1 MSRPVPRPQHRTAS
15 VSERPRVRL
24 LPFVSI
30 RVHSWP
36 ELFRLACPSRPRER
50 QRAAPCPSSPIR
62 VHSCSFV
69 AKAFPS
75 CLSIPAPRASA
86 SGPVSVFSHSC
97 PFVFIRGQSFS
108 VLPVHPAPRASA
120 SGPVSVFSHSC
131 PFVFIRGQSFSVLPV
146 HPGPA
151 SVSERPRVRLLPF
164 VSIRVHSWPKLFRLA
179 CPPRPASVSERPRV
193 RLLPFVS
200 IRVHSWPKLFRLACP
215 SRPRERQRADR
226 GRS

>member
-131 PFVFIRGQSFSVLPV
+131 PFVFIRGQSFSVLP
-146 HPGPA
+146 HSG
-151 SVSERPRVRLLPF
+151 PF
-164 VSIRVHSWPKLFRLA
+164 VFIRGQSFSVLPHS
-179 CPPRPASVSERPRV
+179 C
-193 RLLPFVS
+193 PFVF
-200 IRVHSWPKLFRLACP
+200 IRGQSFFGSLPVH
-215 SRPRERQRADR
+215 
-226 GRS
+226 